1 MSSIE
6 VYLLSSAVL
15 LILCV
20 FASKA
25 TGRLGIPTLVV
36 FLGVG
41 ILAGSEGIGGIQFD
55 DAYAAQSLGIVALTY
70 ILFSGGLDTKWNSVR
85 PVLKAGISLSTLGVL
100 FTCLFV
106 GVFIH
111 YILHFSLLES
121 FLIGAII
128 SSTDAGAV
136 FTVLRS
142 KNINL
147 KGHLKPLLELESGSN
162 DPIAVFLTTTILQ
175 LMQMPRLKVTEMFPL
190 LVQQMVLGAAIGFFL
205 GRVLIFLYRR
215 LKLEIEGLYLVFSIA
230 AVMLIYSIT
239 QTLKGNGFLAVYI
252 AGVVLGNDQFVL
264 KKSLTLMHDGISWL
278 MQSAMFLTL
287 GLLIYPS
294 KILNVA
300 EPGILIAIFMILM
313 ARPLSVFL
321 SLSFSKTSTR
331 EKALISWVGLRGSVP
346 VIMATYPLVA
356 GIDRAGLIFNIV
368 FFVALS
374 SLIIQGTSIHLV
386 SKFLGVYD
394 PHGIVNMNFSSIPGS
409 LKEIVTIDIPLHS
422 PVIGKSLV
430 ELHLPLKNI
439 LVVAIERKGEVIIP
453 RGGSI
458 LREDDK
464 LSLMADDEALAD
476 FMEIVWSKHSKI
488 KTMFFWL
495 PDMDK

>member
-1 MSSIE
+1 
-6 VYLLSSAVL
+6 
-15 LILCV
+15 
-20 FASKA
+20 
-25 TGRLGIPTLVV
+25 
-36 FLGVG
+36 
-41 ILAGSEGIGGIQFD
+41 
-55 DAYAAQSLGIVALTY
+55 
-70 ILFSGGLDTKWNSVR
+70 
-85 PVLKAGISLSTLGVL
+85 
-100 FTCLFV
+100 
-106 GVFIH
+106 
-111 YILHFSLLES
+111 
-121 FLIGAII
+121 
-128 SSTDAGAV
+128 
-136 FTVLRS
+136 
-142 KNINL
+142 
-147 KGHLKPLLELESGSN
+147 
-162 DPIAVFLTTTILQ
+162 
-175 LMQMPRLKVTEMFPL
+175 MFPL